1 MIGGRSALGDD
12 FQAGAAGAR
21 EARGVR
27 VVVDLYFLNGGGSD
41 AGSVGL
47 DAVDDERDAVGPGG
61 VVVEEA
67 RHGGDVVLIED
78 GYAVE
83 GVAVDG
89 ICVLVFGTLSAQE
102 RCGISSGDGDGFVG
116 NRNLQ
121 GEADGGLTFGA
132 DGGADAVVTETLGVK
147 VQSVVTGWNV
157 VEAKRA
163 GAVSSDLSEGRAVRG
178 EERHL
183 RGGDR
188 RSDVGGMVETLGK
201 EQGLG
206 RKANNRQQQPQ
217 ELKPHLKC
225 LRENGCHGGS
235 SYPITQ

>member
-1 MIGGRSALGDD
+1 M
-12 FQAGAAGAR
+12 
-21 EARGVR
+21 
-27 VVVDLYFLNGGGSD
+27 
-41 AGSVGL
+41 
-47 DAVDDERDAVGPGG
+47 
-61 VVVEEA
+61 
-67 RHGGDVVLIED
+67 
-78 GYAVE
+78 
-83 GVAVDG
+83 
-89 ICVLVFGTLSAQE
+89 
-102 RCGISSGDGDGFVG
+102 
-116 NRNLQ
+116 
-121 GEADGGLTFGA
+121 
-132 DGGADAVVTETLGVK
+132 K

-183 RGGDR
+183 RFGDRSSRGVEECSGNGARGGRLFFGGDR

-206 RKANNRQQQPQ
+206 RKADNRQQQPQ